1 MAEFIKVNGQ
11 EYPATLIYNYVPT
24 DKCATLA

>member
-1 MAEFIKVNGQ
+1 MAQYLKVNGQ
-11 EYPATLIYNYVPT
+11 EYPAEFISKYAPT